1 MTSGATPSVW
11 PRVDALRDTGL
22 LLAGLV
28 LVAALADGD
37 LVKWLSGALFVI
49 YALWGVSQD
58 SSATQDVPLSWIL
71 IPLFIAI
78 AIAIVVADGDW
89 FYVAIVALATP
100 GGLFLARHRRCG
112 ASDQSLASA
121 LDGIAA
127 HATTT
132 SAASSTDLDFDDISF
147 LPNVGL
153 FMPTQNWVDRTATDR
168 VRRLLTPRTPDHLA
182 PGAAALAGNDGP
194 ARHG

>member
-89 FYVAIVALATP
+89 FYVVIVALATP
-100 GGLFLARHRRCG
+100 LIVL
-112 ASDQSLASA
+112 
-121 LDGIAA
+121 
-127 HATTT
+127 T
-132 SAASSTDLDFDDISF
+132 
-147 LPNVGL
+147 
-153 FMPTQNWVDRTATDR
+153 R
-168 VRRLLTPRTPDHLA
+168 V
-182 PGAAALAGNDGP
+182 ALAHRSRREPRYPGPND
-194 ARHG
+194 HGSSA